1 MLAMTLLAYPLAVH
15 GLIAAGHVRVAVLLM
30 ALLAVGN
37 VVLARRAPV
46 LLALSAALGVAAI
59 ASLVF
64 GTDLA
69 LRLPPLLINLVLGF
83 TFAASLRRRS
93 TPIVAGLMRLERGD
107 ALPPPLAQLAR
118 RYTLAWCLFF
128 LLSAV
133 LGAALA
139 LYAPLAQWSL
149 FNNVGYFV
157 LLLGLLA
164 LQYVYRG
171 MRYPQFGWPAPG
183 RLVRRLNEPQ
193 GRAEF
198 AAVWGGGAR

>member
-37 VVLARRAPV
+37 VLLARRAP
-46 LLALSAALGVAAI
+46 LLLGLSAALGVAAI
-59 ASLVF
+59 ASLTF

-69 LRLPPLLINLVLGF
+69 LRLPPLLINLVLAL
-83 TFAASLRRRS
+83 TFATSLRRHS
-93 TPIVAGLMRLERGD
+93 TPIVAGLMQMEQGD
-107 ALPPPLAQLAR
+107 VLPAALARLAQ

-128 LLSAV
+128 LFSAV
-133 LGAALA
+133 LGSVLA

-149 FNNVGYFV
+149 FSNVGYFV
-157 LLLGLLA
+157 LLLGLLG

-171 MRYPQFGWPAPG
+171 LRYPQFGWPAPWQ
-183 RLVRRLNEPQ
+183 LVRRLKEPQ

-198 AAVWGGGAR
+198 AAIWAGSSR